1 MKTSIDEIKG
11 IILSINEYK
20 EYDSIVKMVTENKII
35 DFIAKGVLK
44 EKWQPIRLLGTDEI
58 QI

>member
-44 EKWQPIRLLGTDEI
+44 QTSKNRMLCQPF
-58 QI
+58 